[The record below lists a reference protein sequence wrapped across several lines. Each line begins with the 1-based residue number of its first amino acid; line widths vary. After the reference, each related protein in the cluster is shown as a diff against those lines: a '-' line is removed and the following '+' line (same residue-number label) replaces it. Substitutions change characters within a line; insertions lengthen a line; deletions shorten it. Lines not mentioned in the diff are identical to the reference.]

1 MAQPH
6 RIVEVPSY
14 RQLRSKSLLAI
25 PQDASCLDMRSTAAI
40 LSRIAQLHKWRSS
53 LRPDDKC
60 HPMPHI
66 TITTANATRKL
77 RRDSL
82 EPAFIGGRSVQSGN

>member
-1 MAQPH
+1 MRPSAN
-6 RIVEVPSY
+6 RIVEP
-14 RQLRSKSLLAI
+14 LLADNWAERDPNPDYAVLKI
-25 PQDASCLDMRSTAAI
+25 TSAI

-66 TITTANATRKL
+66 TITTASATRKL